1 MLWGLGGEA
10 DANLR
15 AVCWSCLKRAW
26 ENGQLDDLEKTL
38 MDSNSLYYGDNLDI
52 LRRYV
57 QDESVDLI
65 YLDPPFKSDQTY
77 NVLFQ
82 EKDGSQSASQIKA
95 FEDTWHWD
103 EQAALFF
110 EETVEAG
117 GQVAEAMRAFR
128 MLLGP
133 NDMLAYLSMMAPRL
147 VELRRV
153 LKPTGS
159 LYLHCDPTASHFLK
173 LLLDAVFG
181 PACFLNEIVW
191 KRTSAH
197 SSAKRYGPVHDVI
210 LFYGKTNEHKWNRIF
225 QDYDANYMET
235 FFDQT
240 DQDGRRWKRTDM
252 TGAGIRHGETGLPW
266 RGIDIT
272 AKGRHW
278 GSPPSVLDELDRKG
292 RVHWPKKE
300 GGMPRLK
307 QYPEDLP
314 GVPLQDV
321 WTDVRPLH
329 NLSAER
335 LGYQTQKPEAILER
349 IIQASS
355 KEGDVVLDPFCGCGT
370 TIATAQKLDRRWIG
384 IDITQLAISLIRYRL
399 GDSFGKDCRFGV
411 IGEPT
416 SLPDATALA
425 ELDPYQFQWWALGL
439 VRARPVEQKKGAD
452 QGIDGRLYF
461 HDEGKG
467 GKTKQIIFSVKA
479 GKVTVSHIRDLVGV
493 ISREKAQIGAFLS
506 LEPPTSPMR
515 KEAASAGFYKSPW
528 GKHPRIQLLTIEDL
542 LGGKTVDYPQTAD
555 VTFKKAPRVRSNP
568 SEKQKNL
575 PMTDEPPGS
584 D

>member
-1 MLWGLGGEA
+1 
-10 DANLR
+10 
-15 AVCWSCLKRAW
+15 
-26 ENGQLDDLEKTL
+26 

-57 QDESVDLI
+57 RDESADLI
-65 YLDPPFKSDQTY
+65 YLDPPFNSNQTY

-82 EKDGSQSASQIKA
+82 ERDGSQSASQIKA
-95 FEDTWHWD
+95 FGDTWHWD
-103 EQAALFF
+103 ETAARSY

-117 GQVAEAMRAFR
+117 GQVAEAMQAFR
-128 MLLGP
+128 KLLGT
-133 NDMLAYLSMMAPRL
+133 NDMLAYMSMMAPRL

-153 LKPTGS
+153 LKPTGG

-173 LLLDAVFG
+173 LLMDAVFG
-181 PACFLNEIVW
+181 SANFRTEIIW

-197 SSAKRYGPVHDVI
+197 SDTRQGRQQHGRIHDVLLFYTKTGDWNWNPVYTEYDREYIENFYRFIEPGTGRRYRKDNLAGPGGAAKGNPQYEVMGVTRYWRYSKERMQELIRQGRILQTKPGSVPAYKRY
-210 LFYGKTNEHKWNRIF
+210 
-225 QDYDANYMET
+225 
-235 FFDQT
+235 
-240 DQDGRRWKRTDM
+240 
-252 TGAGIRHGETGLPW
+252 
-266 RGIDIT
+266 
-272 AKGRHW
+272 
-278 GSPPSVLDELDRKG
+278 LDE
-292 RVHWPKKE
+292 
-300 GGMPRLK
+300 M
-307 QYPEDLP
+307 P
-314 GVPLQDV
+314 GVPLQDL
-321 WTDVRPLH
+321 WTDIRPIG
-329 NLSAER
+329 SQAAER
-335 LGYQTQKPEAILER
+335 LGYPTQKPVALLER
-349 IIQASS
+349 IIQSS
-355 KEGDVVLDPFCGCGT
+355 SNEGDVILDPFCGCGT
-370 TIATAQKLDRRWIG
+370 TIAAAQKLGRRWIG

-542 LGGKTVDYPQTAD
+542 LGGKSIDYPQATD
-555 VTFKKAPRVRSNP
+555 VTFKKAQRVRPNP
-568 SEKQKNL
+568 SEKQKIL
-575 PMTDEPPGS
+575 PMEGESPEK
-584 D
+584 